1 MPHITRQDID
11 ATTAVLTVS
20 VPREE
25 LQPALER
32 ELKKFK
38 NRASLKGFRK
48 GHAPMPHIK
57 RLFGSSIFNEVLN
70 DLLSKELSDY
80 LQNSGL
86 ELLGQPL
93 PSADQPPF
101 SFSIDQ
107 LEPEYS
113 VRYDIGH
120 VPPFEVQ
127 GLSPSETYEVF
138 TISNLDEL
146 AEQDLKYMQE
156 RAGKQNETDE
166 VIADNDLVRVAARE
180 LEGDAP
186 KPGGWE
192 TLILFNVDNI
202 VDEATQARFKTLKKG
217 DSVRFSARD
226 LEKFG
231 HEDEKRYRKY
241 ILNLP
246 DDDTREVGDAFE
258 GIIEEVLR
266 VSKPELDEDFFK
278 TQFGEHVADKE
289 TAMEEI
295 KKGIAQF
302 YQTRAFALLVRDM
315 QKRLLELNRI
325 ELPESFLARWLTET
339 NRDTLTPEQVEQELP
354 SFLNGLRW
362 NFLRDKLMAQFGIE
376 VTDDEVKAV
385 YAGRIRGYF
394 NGQADE
400 DMVSSLAERFMST
413 DDKRDEV
420 VKEVEANKLYAA
432 LRESVTLVDKP
443 VTSEAFHQLFEEL
456 Q

>member
-1 MPHITRQDID
+1 MPHISRQDID
-11 ATTAVLTVS
+11 ATTAVITVS
-20 VPREE
+20 VPKEE

-38 NRASLKGFRK
+38 NRASIKGFRK

-70 DLLSKELSDY
+70 DMISKELFDY

-86 ELLGQPL
+86 EVLGQPL
-93 PSADQPPF
+93 PSAGQPPF
-101 SFSIDQ
+101 SFSIDR
-107 LEPEYS
+107 LEPEYNLQF
-113 VRYDIGH
+113 DIGH
-120 VPPFEVQ
+120 VPPFDIQ
-127 GLSPSETYEVF
+127 GLSPSETYEVL

-146 AEQDLKYMQE
+146 AEQDLKHIRE
-156 RAGKQNETDE
+156 RAGNQNETDE

-180 LEGDAP
+180 WEGDAP
-186 KPGGWE
+186 KPDGWE
-192 TLILFNVDNI
+192 TSILFNVNNI
-202 VDEATQARFKTLKKG
+202 VDEATKALVKTLKKG
-217 DSVRFSARD
+217 DSLRFSARKID
-226 LEKFG
+226 KFG
-231 HEDEKRYRKY
+231 QEDETRYRKY

-246 DDDTREVGDAFE
+246 EDDLRAVGDEFE
-258 GIIEEVLR
+258 GTIESVLR
-266 VSKPELDEDFFK
+266 ATQPELNEDFFK

-295 KKGIAQF
+295 KKAVAQF

-339 NRDTLTPEQVEQELP
+339 NRDTLTPGQVEQELP

-362 NFLRDKLMAQFGIE
+362 NLLRDKLMARFGIE
-376 VTDDEVKAV
+376 VTDEEVKAV
-385 YAGRIRGYF
+385 YTERIRGYF

-400 DMVSSLAERFMST
+400 DLVSSLAERFMGT
-413 DDKRDEV
+413 DEKRDEV

-456 Q
+456 R